1 MAGASG
7 WNLNLE
13 PGLPSFLRSRCRCS
27 WPFPFKTSAIPPP
40 KFKIRLECK
49 HAAALQG
56 EIMIGEPILVMLIED
71 NIDHAELVIRTM
83 EEHRITNKVRH
94 FLDGQS
100 ALDYLFRRAEYS
112 ESAESPRPHVILLDL
127 RLPRV
132 DGIDVLRAIK
142 EDEGLKSI
150 PVVVL
155 TTSEAEK
162 DVAKAYYNHANS
174 YLVKPVGFEEFKRL
188 MDDLGFYWLGWNTN
202 PDARE

>member
-1 MAGASG
+1 
-7 WNLNLE
+7 
-13 PGLPSFLRSRCRCS
+13 
-27 WPFPFKTSAIPPP
+27 
-40 KFKIRLECK
+40 
-49 HAAALQG
+49 
-56 EIMIGEPILVMLIED
+56 MIGEPILVMMVED
-71 NIDHAELVIRTM
+71 NVDHAELVIRTM
-83 EEHRITNKVRH
+83 EEHRIANKVHH

-100 ALDYLFRRAEYS
+100 ALDYLFCRGEFS
-112 ESAESPRPHVILLDL
+112 DPHQSPRPHVILLDL

-142 EDEGLKSI
+142 ENEDLKTI

-174 YLVKPVGFEEFKRL
+174 YLVKPVGFEEFKKL

-202 PDARE
+202 PEFKE